1 MTVTFLDIS
10 YVVYYGGAFSPVF
23 FANPTGRSGSNFYF
37 PSESSLRVDSVSH
50 LFRYRLRWKDLSG
63 SLVMC
68 VNYLLCCGQ
77 SLLKNLK
84 FQSHTRFK
92 SYDLRMNSHVLYR
105 DTDSCWCLVPT
116 RFSPKLPQ
124 KGPIVKRPICYT
136 ASSSSHST

>member
-37 PSESSLRVDSVSH
+37 PSGLRVDSVSH
-50 LFRYRLRWKDLSG
+50 LFRYRLRWEDLNG
-63 SLVMC
+63 SLAMC
-68 VNYLLCCGQ
+68 EIFYLLW
-77 SLLKNLK
+77 SIAFEKLN

-92 SYDLRMNSHVLYR
+92 SYDLRMNSHVVYR